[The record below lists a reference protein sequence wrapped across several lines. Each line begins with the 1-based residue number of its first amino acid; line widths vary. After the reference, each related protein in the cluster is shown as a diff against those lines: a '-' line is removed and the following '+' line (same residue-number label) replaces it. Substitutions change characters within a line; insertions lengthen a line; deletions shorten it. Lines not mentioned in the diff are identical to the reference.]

1 MPSGG
6 SLTLETFN
14 AVIDSELSRPED
26 PAPGDY
32 VGLAVNDTGVGIADD
47 VLPRIFEPFFTT
59 KEPGKGSGT
68 SLRFRQTIGRQRAY
82 RDTRRRGHLGEGLCA
97 EVVIGDHENEAV
109 DADRRP
115 PMNTKSSVLVVD
127 DDKAVLKSTPRMLE
141 SLGFA
146 GVPAESGEEALR
158 LIATEPDIGL
168 VLADFAMPEMSG
180 VELARTVHATRP
192 TMPVILVRRPPPD
205 IVAQV
210 SRLLRLHVHRCP

>member
-1 MPSGG
+1 MHDDWRPWHRRPVRAESVVFVVRRAARDEAAIELIVLNLAINARDAMPSGS

-82 RDTRRRGHLGEGLCA
+82 RDTRRRGHP
-97 EVVIGDHENEAV
+97 VKVF
-109 DADRRP
+109 
-115 PMNTKSSVLVVD
+115 VL
-127 DDKAVLKSTPRMLE
+127 R
-141 SLGFA
+141 
-146 GVPAESGEEALR
+146 
-158 LIATEPDIGL
+158 
-168 VLADFAMPEMSG
+168 
-180 VELARTVHATRP
+180 
-192 TMPVILVRRPPPD
+192 
-205 IVAQV
+205 
-210 SRLLRLHVHRCP
+210 